1 MANKWERIILDTNL
15 WISFLITKDFSK
27 LDKILFSRKAILIFS
42 EELLEEFISVA
53 KRPKFRKHFSLED
66 IEDVLETIVQY
77 ADFVEVKSK
86 ITACRDE
93 KDNFLLSLSVDG
105 NADFLITGDDDLL
118 TLKKIDKTKIMTITA
133 YLKNK

>member
-53 KRPKFRKHFSLED
+53 KRPKFRKHFSSED
-66 IEDVLETIVQY
+66 IEDILETIVEH

-86 ITACRDE
+86 VTACRDE